1 MNDAS
6 LPGSGQICDHGPHG
20 GPDSGTAHRG
30 EHPHEH
36 HHPHQHHR
44 HDDSDVRL
52 QLVLAMT
59 AASLLL
65 VGSLWGIIQPG
76 ARDVGQVLA
85 GLASLIVAVP
95 VGLSVWESLRH
106 PGLHGITDRL
116 IGLTMLAAWATGDM
130 VTAALLP
137 TVMIFGH
144 VLEERSLQSS
154 QRAIQGLRQL
164 SVSVA
169 HRRAA
174 DGGYEDVDN
183 RALAPGDVVEVRVGE
198 RIPADGVVLA
208 GRSNIDTSLLTGES
222 MWTRVDIGDPVLGG
236 AINMDGLLSVTV
248 SRIGDEATLGQII
261 RLMHTAEQAKPPIT
275 RLIERYAGVY
285 MVMIVLIAALTWF
298 ASGSVAAMLAVLV
311 ASCPCALVIAAPAP
325 AIAAV
330 TVAARHGIL
339 IRGAAFLEELG
350 DLTSL
355 VIDKTGTL
363 TLGRLALVQ
372 VDAIGSAS
380 ADTALAFAGALA
392 SHSNH
397 PVSRALAQ
405 HAHALPRPALREIAE
420 QQGLGLTAQS
430 DAGRIVLGQ
439 QVLFERLGIVVPIPP
454 EHDGPVAGLAIGERF
469 VAWFRFADPCRDEAA
484 AALTELRDLGLARQ
498 TLLTGDHARVAER
511 VAEQVGIRQVRAQ
524 VLPQDKLN
532 AVVEEREAGH
542 AALVVGDGINDALAL
557 RAGAVGI
564 AMGEH
569 GTDVAIAAADIVLL
583 GSDLRRLATCIRLSR
598 HCQRTI
604 QVNGLIALAW
614 TVLLVGAAAAGWL
627 GSNGAIAAALL
638 HNLGTLLVMANSAR
652 LLRFHEPLGERAP
665 RSAE

>member
-1 MNDAS
+1 MIDTS
-6 LPGSGQICDHGPHG
+6 TPEPGHLPDT
-20 GPDSGTAHRG
+20 GTDTIVAQNG
-30 EHPHEH
+30 EHGHEA
-36 HHPHQHHR
+36 R
-44 HDDSDVRL
+44 T
-52 QLVLAMT
+52 QLALAMT

-65 VGSLWGIIQPG
+65 VGALWGIVRPG

-95 VGLSVWESLRH
+95 VGLSVWDSLRH

-116 IGLTMLAAWATGDM
+116 IGLAMLAAWATGDM

-154 QRAIQGLRQL
+154 QRAIRGLRKL
-164 SVSVA
+164 SAGMA
-169 HRRAA
+169 HRRVSDAS
-174 DGGYEDVDN
+174 YEDIDN
-183 RALAPGDVVEVRVGE
+183 RKLVPRDIVEVRVGE

-222 MWTRVDIGDPVLGG
+222 MWTRVDSGHAVLGG
-236 AINMDGLLSVTV
+236 AINMDGLLIIEV

-261 RLMHTAEQAKPPIT
+261 RLMHTAEQAKPPLT

-330 TVAARHGIL
+330 AVAARHGIL

-350 DLTSL
+350 ELTSL

-363 TLGRLALVQ
+363 TLGRLALVEI
-372 VDAIGSAS
+372 DAVESAS
-380 ADTALAFAGALA
+380 ADAALALAGALA
-392 SHSNH
+392 AHSNH

-405 HAHALPRPALREIAE
+405 RAHALPRPELREITE

-430 DAGRIVLGQ
+430 DSGRIVLGQ
-439 QVLFERLGIVVPIPP
+439 QVLFDRLGIVAPMPP
-454 EHDGPVAGLAIGERF
+454 EHDGPVAGIAVDDQF

-484 AALTELRDLGLARQ
+484 KALAELRDLGLARQ
-498 TLLTGDHARVAER
+498 TLLTGDHARVAQR
-511 VAEQVGIRQVRAQ
+511 VAQQVGIHQVRAQ
-524 VLPQDKLN
+524 VLPQDKLA
-532 AVVEEREAGH
+532 AVVQERDAGY
-542 AALVVGDGINDALAL
+542 AALVVGDGVNDALAL

-569 GTDVAIAAADIVLL
+569 GTDVAMAAADIVLL
-583 GSDLRRLATCIRLSR
+583 GGDLRRLATCIRLSR
-598 HCQRTI
+598 RCQQTI
-604 QVNGLIALAW
+604 QINGLIALAW

-627 GSNGAIAAALL
+627 GPNGAIAAALL
-638 HNLGTLLVMANSAR
+638 HNFGTLLVMANSAR
-652 LLRFHEPLGERAP
+652 LLRFHEPLGENSRVRADMP
-665 RSAE
+665 GQGLTA